1 MACSDQSSLSH
12 PGRLRQD
19 SKDPISAAP
28 CGKLSLTAGVAGS
41 RNDMHGFHPVSS
53 AVLCSRNLR
62 STMSNVNGTLTHLFN
77 VQVACISTCDDP
89 ITSLLCTLLHRRRR
103 GDVPKT
109 SSAVKGR
116 SVTVFRCA
124 APFEVEVKTQ
134 PRSIFSRK
142 LKSRNLPIN
151 YWLSWTTFNGSPF
164 AVRSTK
170 AKPMAQV

>member
-1 MACSDQSSLSH
+1 MFWSELSH
-12 PGRLRQD
+12 PGRMRQD
-19 SKDPISAAP
+19 SKDPPMIAAAP
-28 CGKLSLTAGVAGS
+28 CGKLLTAGVARS
-41 RNDMHGFHPVSS
+41 RSDMHDFHPVIR

-62 STMSNVNGTLTHLFN
+62 SSMSNVNGTLTHLFY

-89 ITSLLCTLLHRRRR
+89 ITSLLCMPVHRQRR

-109 SSAVKGR
+109 SSASKGS

-164 AVRSTK
+164 VVRSTK